1 VSQSKELA
9 DWMTSAQKGD
19 ERAYQLFLET
29 VQPLVFRYA
38 RRRLS
43 SDEAAE
49 DVCQDVLLTVHR
61 VRHTYEPGRPLEP
74 WLFSI
79 ARTRLIDHLRKAR
92 RIGAGEVMMDVL
104 PEVPDSPGETTAASV
119 FEVLEKLPVTQ
130 REAFVMLKLEGLTT
144 EEAAERAGVTV
155 SALKVR
161 AHRAYNSIKAA
172 FSMNDDE

>member
-1 VSQSKELA
+1 MSQSKELA
-9 DWMTSAQKGD
+9 DWMTAAQTGD
-19 ERAYQLFLET
+19 ERAYQLLLET
-29 VQPLVFRYA
+29 IQPIVFRYA

-43 SDEAAE
+43 SDDAAQ

-92 RIGAGEVMMDVL
+92 RISAGEVMMDVL
-104 PEVPDSPGETTAASV
+104 PEVPDAPGETTAASV
-119 FEVLEKLPVTQ
+119 FEILEKLPASQ
-130 REAFVMLKLEGLTT
+130 REAFVLLKIEGLTT
-144 EEAAERAGVTV
+144 DEAAAQAGVTV

-161 AHRAYNSIKAA
+161 AHRAYNAIRAA
-172 FSMNDDE
+172 FSTNDDE